1 MEEIMNKTQK
11 GRRGAAALRAFAAAF
26 LAALILVMPVAAA
39 TITGDDVVIRN
50 SPEDK
55 GQANSIGSLNTG
67 DTVTVLD
74 SATDAGGTEWYL
86 VQLPNKNQG
95 YVKAQWVDN
104 GGETVKKNEQEETAK
119 QEEAAQE
126 DTDREDTAQE
136 DNAEEDNAQEDT
148 AQAQDAG
155 QEEAGADDA
164 SQEEGLD
171 DWTEEDPEMLAM
183 QEEAERPVRL
193 MRIRAMIPSPLPE
206 KRAERHLTPR
216 MLPMWNPA
224 IPTTLTQIPK
234 LITAFISSRKMTG
247 PVNGIST
254 ITIPTPG

>member
-11 GRRGAAALRAFAAAF
+11 GRRGAAALRAFAAAL

-119 QEEAAQE
+119 QEETAQE

-136 DNAEEDNAQEDT
+136 DNAQEDA

-183 QEEAERPVRL
+183 QEEDEKAGQADENTGDDSES
-193 MRIRAMIPSPLPE
+193 ASG
-206 KRAERHLTPR
+206 KRAERHPIPR
-216 MLPMWNPA
+216 MPPMWNPA
-224 IPTTLTQIPK
+224 IPTILTQIPRP
-234 LITAFISSRKMTG
+234 ITAFISSRKMTG